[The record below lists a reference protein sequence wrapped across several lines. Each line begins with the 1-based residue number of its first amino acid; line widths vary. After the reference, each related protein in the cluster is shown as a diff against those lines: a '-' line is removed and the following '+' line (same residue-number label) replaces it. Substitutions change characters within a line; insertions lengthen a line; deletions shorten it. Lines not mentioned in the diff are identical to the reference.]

1 MTKPTDRVPPAK
13 CMSMDEIRA
22 GIDAIDEKLVD
33 LLAERAAY
41 IDHAWRLKAK
51 GHEKAL
57 VPWRVDDVLAKV
69 RARAEKSGLSPQ
81 LAEELW
87 RRMMDWFI
95 RYEAGHLD

>member
-1 MTKPTDRVPPAK
+1 
-13 CMSMDEIRA
+13 MDEIRA
-22 GIDAIDEKLVD
+22 GIDAIDVLLVD

-41 IDHAWRLKAK
+41 IDRAWRLKARD
-51 GHEKAL
+51 HEKAL
-57 VPWRVDDVLAKV
+57 VQWRVDDVLAKV

-95 RYEAGHLD
+95 RYEAEHLD